1 MFDDLYTQL
10 TNRVNYKVL
19 MFVPIV
25 AALLALLLIFTQG
38 IPMGIDFR
46 GGTLIETSTDHKVDA
61 AALKNDLEALKS
73 YGTSESPCDSVSRN
87 CSAVSRIT
95 LENLEIVSGDDILII
110 TTTTYNNSQEFKDA
124 IKKVLEKKEYVGM
137 RLTEASDVINARV
150 TNVSVINAT
159 GLSQNLALR
168 TDIGRIENISVDGNV
183 ITITG
188 SGIKDDVLKRS
199 LEYYLGACVE
209 VERLERGNLLF
220 TQIEPSLGQ
229 SLKKQG
235 LWAMLIAYILM
246 AFVVFVAFRDFVPSM
261 AVVLAATCDIIVA
274 VGGMVI
280 FDINLENASLAALL
294 MLIGYSVDTDIL
306 LTTRVLKRSADTV
319 NERIDNAM
327 KTGLTMTVTAIG
339 ALTMLSI
346 IANLA
351 HITQLQ
357 SIASVLLIG
366 LLADIAG
373 TWFMNA
379 GILRWYLENPQRKRW
394 RVGGNISIFGK

>member
-46 GGTLIETSTDHKVDA
+46 GGTLIEMSTDHKVDA

-124 IKKVLEKKEYVGM
+124 IKKVLEKKDYVGM

-159 GLSQNLALR
+159 GLSQNLANR
-168 TDIGRIENISVDGNV
+168 TDIGKIENLSVDGNV

-394 RVGGNISIFGK
+394 RVGRNISIFGK

>member
-124 IKKVLEKKEYVGM
+124 IKKVLEKKDYVGM

-159 GLSQNLALR
+159 GLSQNLANR
-168 TDIGRIENISVDGNV
+168 TDIGKIENLSVDGNV